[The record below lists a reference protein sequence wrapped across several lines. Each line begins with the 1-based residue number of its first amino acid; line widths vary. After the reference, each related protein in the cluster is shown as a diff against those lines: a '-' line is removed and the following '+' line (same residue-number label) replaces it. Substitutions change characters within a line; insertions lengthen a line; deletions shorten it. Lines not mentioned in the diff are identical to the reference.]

1 MASHIGRRDFLA
13 TLGGAAAAWPLAARS
28 QQAKVWASRLDL
40 DWTFSGHLASDQR
53 ADSIAYGGIHCATEQ
68 GISKRVSGKIF
79 QRTGNRTLISGA
91 AH

>member
-1 MASHIGRRDFLA
+1 MSNMRRREFI
-13 TLGGAAAAWPLAARS
+13 TLLGSGAAAWPLAARS

-40 DWTFSGHLASDQR
+40 DWTLSGHLASDQR
-53 ADSIAYGGIHCATEQ
+53 ADSIAYGGIPCATEQ

-91 AH
+91 VH